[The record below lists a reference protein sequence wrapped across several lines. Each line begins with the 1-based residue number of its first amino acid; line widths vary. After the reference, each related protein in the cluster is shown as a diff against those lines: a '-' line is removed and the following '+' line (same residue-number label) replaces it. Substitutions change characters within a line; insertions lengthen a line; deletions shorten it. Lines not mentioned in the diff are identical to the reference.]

1 MSFSF
6 LHPEF
11 FFWMVIPVVALF
23 YLWMTQKSS
32 EQSLF
37 APSALER
44 LRPPPVTMGLVGR
57 NRLFLIA
64 ALLLITAMAGPIALE
79 EGEDAAVRSN
89 VLIAIDISRQS
100 PENFA
105 RAKEG
110 AIALIHGL
118 RGENVGVVAY
128 DSAPYFVAPLSRDS
142 YGVSELVRGLDPSQ
156 MQGGSGDME
165 GLISALKHHYEEG
178 DDSLILVPLSSSSE
192 GVVNGGDLTVIPM
205 EPGEATAAVVEEIR
219 AAARK
224 NAPLSSIPLFFYPLG
239 GAMLLIAIALSSMSQ
254 RRSVP
259 VAAVLL
265 TFATQGMEL
274 HAGVFDFTLLD
285 EAVASYERGE
295 YPKSAA
301 LFRSYRQ
308 KHDGPQIRYN
318 LANAL
323 YRSGRYGEARMWYE
337 TIYTTDPV
345 LREHVRYNLGRA
357 AAMMEQTKGVEGN
370 PTAKTGGR
378 GMKKEEILSPLLL
391 KPLKRNGSIT
401 RLYPIR

>member
-37 APSALER
+37 SLHALER
-44 LRPPPVTMGLVGR
+44 LRPPPVTMGLAGR
-57 NRLFLIA
+57 NRLFLSA
-64 ALLLITAMAGPIALE
+64 ALLLITAMAGPVAFE
-79 EGEDAAVRSN
+79 EGPRTAPRTN
-89 VLIAIDISRQS
+89 VLIAIDISIQS

-105 RAKEG
+105 HAKER
-110 AIALIHGL
+110 AIALILGL

-128 DSAPYFVAPLSRDS
+128 DSVSYFVAPLSRDTF
-142 YGVSELVRGLDPSQ
+142 GVSELVRGMDPSL
-156 MQGGSGDME
+156 MQTERGDRE
-165 GLISALKHHYEEG
+165 GLITALKDHYEEG
-178 DDSLILVPLSSSSE
+178 DDPLILVSSSFPTA
-192 GVVNGGDLTVIPM
+192 VADNDLRVISM
-205 EPGEATAAVVEEIR
+205 EPGEATDAVVEKIR
-219 AAARK
+219 AVAYK
-224 NAPLSSIPLFFYPLG
+224 NAQASSIPLFFYPLG
-239 GAMLLIAIALSSMSQ
+239 GAMVLIGIALSSMSQ

-265 TFATQGMEL
+265 SFAVQGMEL

-285 EAVASYERGE
+285 EAVASYEREE

-301 LFRSYRQ
+301 LFRSYQQ
-308 KHDGPQIRYN
+308 KHDGARIRYN

-323 YRSGRYGEARMWYE
+323 YRSGRYAEAQKWYE

-345 LREHVRYNLGRA
+345 LAEHVRYNLGRA
-357 AAMMEQTKGVEGN
+357 VAMMEQTKGREGKK
-370 PTAKTGGR
+370 TAK
-378 GMKKEEILSPLLL
+378 EEGQSPFLEPNPPL
-391 KPLKRNGSIT
+391 KPLTRNGSIT